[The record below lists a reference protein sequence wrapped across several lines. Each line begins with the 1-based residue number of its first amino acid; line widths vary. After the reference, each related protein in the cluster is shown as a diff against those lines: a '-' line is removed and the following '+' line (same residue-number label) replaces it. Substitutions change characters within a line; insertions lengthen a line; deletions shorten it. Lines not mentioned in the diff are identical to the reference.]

1 MLSSMTSPNGV
12 LFAARARVE
21 AVRGSNLTIYDAVLP
36 SYPDLFF
43 SDDELEVVLSDD
55 LVGRKL
61 AGPIRTRSK
70 IAKQVVATALGYH
83 PPSTFKKTRPR
94 FPGQDLDVYV
104 QTNDNLQIWNQEV
117 SPERRY
123 VLVRPDET
131 GIIRAVRVV
140 RGQQVASWDG
150 NGTLTSKF
158 QAKRIGGRSGS
169 ALVSPVDT
177 ERFREV
183 LEPGPVSSQVLGAQG
198 SGERP
203 ALGAVLPIVEVYRRV
218 LTLVRSQLPPVAAEQ
233 DRIRGE
239 LLQGSVTRALGL
251 ATHDNHGQWPDIVSQ
266 ALEVKLQ
273 TSPTIDLGLVLPTDP
288 GPAVALSFALQHC
301 DARYLVAYG
310 QVDLSGVTTIDE
322 IVVVTGA
329 DFFDEFAQFGGMVTN
344 SKRQIRLPPNLFKT

>member
-12 LFAARARVE
+12 LVAARARVE

-36 SYPDLFF
+36 SHSDLFF

-55 LVGRKL
+55 LVGRQL

-104 QTNDNLQIWNQEV
+104 QANDNLQTWNQDV

-123 VLVRPDET
+123 VLVRPDDM
-131 GIIRAVRVV
+131 GIIRAVRIV
-140 RGQQVASWDG
+140 RGQQVASWDRT
-150 NGTLTSKF
+150 GTLTSKF
-158 QAKRIGGRSGS
+158 QAKRISGRSGS
-169 ALVSPVDT
+169 ALVSPLDT

-183 LEPGPVSSQVLGAQG
+183 LEPGPVSSRVLGAQS

-203 ALGAVLPIVEVYRRV
+203 SLGTVLPIAEVYRRV
-218 LTLVRSQLPPVAAEQ
+218 LALVQSQLPPVAAEQ
-233 DRIRGE
+233 DRVRGE

-251 ATHDNHGQWPDIVSQ
+251 ATHDNRGHWPDIVSQ

-288 GPAVALSFALQHC
+288 GPAVALSPALQHC

-310 QVDLSGVTTIDE
+310 QVDRSGVTTIDE

-329 DFFDEFAQFGGMVTN
+329 DFFDEFVQFGGMVTN
-344 SKRQIRLPPNLFKT
+344 SKRQIRLPPDLFKT